1 MERSQK
7 RGGNRGRIKRRAKKG
22 VTCLKRRRP
31 KIQVQFRII
40 GLETT
45 QVEYEMLFLPFAL
58 GPTLAVEKA
67 EEEQVYR
74 EYRDMDYEGLV

>member
-1 MERSQK
+1 
-7 RGGNRGRIKRRAKKG
+7 
-22 VTCLKRRRP
+22 
-31 KIQVQFRII
+31 
-40 GLETT
+40 
-45 QVEYEMLFLPFAL
+45 MLFLPFAL